1 MKSTIRLI
9 ELPLRILCLPV
20 VLSAALLTGT
30 AQAQEQPKPATDATK
45 AANAKLLQ
53 ELPFNDKTSFEAAH
67 KGFIAPLPQN
77 VLTGPSGNAIWDPA
91 KYAFIKEGMAA
102 PDTVNPSLWRQSQLI
117 NISGL
122 FKVADGIYQVRNH
135 DLSNMTIVEGKR
147 GITVM
152 DPLISSETA
161 KSALDL
167 YFQHRPKKPV
177 VAVIYTHSHVD
188 HYGGVRGVV
197 NEADVKSGKVKI
209 YAPAGFLEAAVAEN
223 VMAGTAMSRRASY
236 MYGNLLPPSPTG
248 QVGAGLG
255 TTTSAGT
262 VTLIPP
268 TDIVGKTGETR
279 TIDGLT
285 YVFLYA
291 PGSEAPAEFLFYIK
305 EKKALNAAED
315 SAHTLHNTY
324 SLRGAKIREPL
335 PWSKYLNQAMSMWG
349 NDVQVMYG
357 MHHWPVFGNKQVN
370 EHLAQQRDMYRYIND
385 ETLRMANKGLTMTEI
400 AEQFKMP
407 KAIASNFSNRGY
419 YGSVNHNVKA
429 TYVLY
434 LGWFI
439 GNPATLHELPPEETG
454 KRYVDMMGGA
464 DNLLKKAK
472 EYYDKGDYRFVAQV
486 VNNLVFAEP
495 NNQAAKNLQADAL
508 EQLGYQAESGP
519 WRNFYL
525 TGAKELREGVK
536 KLPTPDTA
544 SPDTVKAM
552 DMELFFD
559 YLAMRLD
566 GEKADGKKIGINLDF
581 IDLKRKYA
589 LEMENGVLNHTQGRV
604 LANADTTLTLT
615 RDTLNKIM
623 LKQTTLKD
631 AVGSGAIKVKG
642 NEGKLEEL
650 MSYMD
655 NFEFWFPIVTP

>member
-1 MKSTIRLI
+1 MKPTQAIVCAAAAASMALS
-9 ELPLRILCLPV
+9 LC
-20 VLSAALLTGT
+20 AH
-30 AQAQEQPKPATDATK
+30 AQEQPKPATDATK

-53 ELPFNDKTSFEAAH
+53 ELPFNDKTSFDLAH
-67 KGFIAPLPQN
+67 KGFIAPLPQD
-77 VLTGPSGNAIWDPA
+77 VLKGSNGNPIWDPA
-91 KYAFIKEGMAA
+91 KYSFIKEGQPA

-122 FKVADGIYQVRNH
+122 FKVADGLYQVRNY
-135 DLSNMTIVEGKR
+135 DLSNMTIVEGKQ
-147 GITVM
+147 GLTIM
-152 DPLISSETA
+152 DPLVSSETA
-161 KSALDL
+161 KAALDL

-209 YAPAGFLEAAVAEN
+209 YAPLGFLDAAVAEN

-236 MYGNLLPPSPTG
+236 MYGNLLPPSATG

-268 TDIVGKTGETR
+268 TDIIGKTGDTR
-279 TIDGLT
+279 VIDGLT

-305 EKKALNAAED
+305 EKNALNAAED

-335 PWSKYLNQAMSMWG
+335 PWSKYLNQAIGMWG
-349 NDVQVMYG
+349 KDVQVMYG
-357 MHHWPVFGNKQVN
+357 MHHWPVFGNKEVN

-407 KAIASNFSNRGY
+407 KAIATNFSNRGY

-439 GNPATLHELPPEETG
+439 GNPATLHELPPEEAG

-486 VNNLVFAEP
+486 VNNLVFADP

-508 EQLGYQAESGP
+508 EQMGYQAESGP

-525 TGAKELREGVK
+525 TGAKELREGIK

-544 SPDTVKAM
+544 SADTVRAM
-552 DMELFFD
+552 DLDLFFD

-566 GEKADGKKIGINLDF
+566 GEKADGKKIGINLTF
-581 IDLKRKYA
+581 SDLKKKYA
-589 LEMENGVLNHTQGRV
+589 LEMENGVLNHTEGRT
-604 LANADTTLTLT
+604 LNSADTSLTLT

-623 LKQTTLKD
+623 LKETTLKD
-631 AVGSGAIKVKG
+631 AVGSGAIKVQG
-642 NEGKLEEL
+642 NEAKLEEL
-650 MSYMD
+650 MSYLD

>member
-1 MKSTIRLI
+1 MVAEIRSLSPRL
-9 ELPLRILCLPV
+9 LP
-20 VLSAALLTGT
+20 AALLVSSLWAPCTW
-30 AQAQEQPKPATDATK
+30 AQEQPKAATDATK

-53 ELPFNDKTSFEAAH
+53 ELPFNDKNSFEAAH
-67 KGFIAPLPQN
+67 KGFIAPLPQDA
-77 VLTGPSGNAIWDPA
+77 LKGPQGNLIWDPA
-91 KYAFIKEGMAA
+91 KYAFIKEGQAA

-122 FKVADGIYQVRNH
+122 FQVADGIYQVRNH
-135 DLSNMTIVEGKR
+135 DLSNMTIVEGQH

-152 DPLISSETA
+152 DPLVSAETA
-161 KSALDL
+161 RSALNL
-167 YFQHRPKKPV
+167 YYQHRPKKPV

-197 NEADVKSGKVKI
+197 DEADVKAGKVKI
-209 YAPAGFLEAAVAEN
+209 YAPEGFLDAAVAEN

-236 MYGNLLPPSPTG
+236 MYGNLLPPSATG

-268 TDIVGKTGETR
+268 TDIVTKTGETR

-285 YVFLYA
+285 YVFLMA

-315 SAHTLHNTY
+315 STHTLHNTY

-335 PWSKYLNQAMSMWG
+335 PWSKYLNQAMSLWG
-349 NDVQVMYG
+349 NDVQVMYS
-357 MHHWPVFGNKQVN
+357 MHHWPVFGNSQVN

-385 ETLRMANKGLTMTEI
+385 ETLRMANQGLTMTEI

-419 YGSVNHNVKA
+419 YGSVNHDVKA

-439 GNPATLHELPPEETG
+439 GNPATLHELPPVETG

-525 TGAKELREGVK
+525 TGAKELREGIK

-544 SPDTVKAM
+544 SPDTVRAM
-552 DMELFFD
+552 DMDLFLD

-566 GEKADGKKIGINLDF
+566 GPRADGKKIGINLDLT
-581 IDLKRKYA
+581 DLKKKYA
-589 LEMENGVLNHTQGRV
+589 LEMENGVLNHTEGRV
-604 LANADTTLTLT
+604 LKSPDTSLTLT

-631 AVGSGAIKVKG
+631 AVASGSIKVQG